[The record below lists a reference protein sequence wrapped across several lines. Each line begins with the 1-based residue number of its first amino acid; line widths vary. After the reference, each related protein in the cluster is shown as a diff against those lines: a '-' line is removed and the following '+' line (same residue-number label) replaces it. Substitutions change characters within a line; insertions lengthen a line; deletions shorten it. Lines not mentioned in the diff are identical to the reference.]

1 MALSEAECL
10 VAPTSH
16 ADHKLLARAQ
26 ENPSFYQLTKEEQQ
40 RHQMVSVWLVFKL
53 EGFWLLANHRNH
65 CFANA
70 VLQCLHWSIRT
81 LGEGILQ
88 EALEVSRLGV
98 EVVDIVSEPDQ
109 RNDILSCCDIRNTKV
124 PL

>member
-1 MALSEAECL
+1 
-10 VAPTSH
+10 
-16 ADHKLLARAQ
+16 
-26 ENPSFYQLTKEEQQ
+26 
-40 RHQMVSVWLVFKL
+40 MVSVRLVFKL
-53 EGFWLLANHRNH
+53 EGFWLLADHRNR

-98 EVVDIVSEPDQ
+98 EVVDMVSEPDQ